1 MANAHRG
8 KRDIDRAKRERAQQ
22 KRDKRQR
29 SQDDTGAPADPDGVV
44 VSMTEQEVLDALESL
59 QARFAADEVDFDE
72 YEATKTEL
80 LQQLGG

>member
-1 MANAHRG
+1 VANAHRG

-22 KRDKRQR
+22 KRDKRLKP
-29 SQDDTGAPADPDGVV
+29 QDDAGAPADPDAVV
-44 VSMTEQEVLDALESL
+44 VSMSEQEVLDALESL